1 MNKRISAAAMA
12 AVMGA
17 SVVSAI
23 PVQATGGQTENDTI
37 VLRVCNWEE
46 YIDEGGWEDDE
57 VIDLDSGDIFGEN
70 SMIQDFEQWYQDTY
84 GKKVRVEY
92 STFGTNEELYSQL
105 NLGNVYDLV
114 CPSDYMIMKL
124 LKENKLE
131 PLSKDFFD
139 TENENNY
146 YVKGVSPYIN
156 GVFEENQIDGKPWV
170 DYAAGYM
177 WGITGMVYNPEEVTE
192 EEASTWTILE
202 NPKFYRQVT
211 IKDNVRDAYFP
222 TLAILN
228 RDQLLDPSFR
238 NSANYEAQLS
248 AIMNDT
254 RKETIDEA
262 EEKLKEIRAN
272 VYSFETDSGKADM
285 VSGKVV
291 ANLQWSGDGVY
302 ALDQAEEDGFY
313 LDWAVPEECTNL
325 WFDGWVMLK
334 SGIGQDAA
342 KKQAAQAFINFL
354 SRPDNAVRN
363 MYYIGYTSAIAGG
376 DSDVIFDYLD
386 WTYGAEE
393 DEEDTIEYPV
403 GYFFSGDNS
412 DEDYVITAPA
422 EQAHRQLSAQY
433 PSEEEIS
440 RSAVMLYFDDEGNKN
455 INQMWI
461 NVRCFNLSMLSTT
474 QWTVIVLIALAAV
487 LLVLGVKYGDDV
499 FRRKAP
505 KGYEKDDHKN

>member
-177 WGITGMVYNPEEVTE
+177 WGITGMVYTPEEVTE

-342 KKQAAQAFINFL
+342 KKQAAEAFINFL

-474 QWTVIVLIALAAV
+474 QWTVVVLIALAAV

>member
-17 SVVSAI
+17 SVMSAI
-23 PVQATGGQTENDTI
+23 PVQAADGQTENDAI

-124 LKENKLE
+124 LKEDKLK
-131 PLSKDFFD
+131 PLSKEFFD
-139 TENENNY
+139 RENENNY
-146 YVKGVSPYIN
+146 YVNGVSPYIN
-156 GVFEENQIDGKPWV
+156 GVFEENQIDGKPWA

-238 NSANYEAQLS
+238 KSTDYEEQLS

-285 VSGKVV
+285 ISGKVV

-334 SGIGQDAA
+334 SGIGQDTA
-342 KKQAAQAFINFL
+342 KQQAAEAFINFL

-461 NVRCFNLSMLSTT
+461 NVRCFNLSMLSTA
-474 QWTVIVLIALAAV
+474 QWMVIALIVLAAL
-487 LLVLGVKYGDDV
+487 LLFLGVKYGDDV

-505 KGYEKDDHKN
+505 KGYEKEDHKN

>member
-23 PVQATGGQTENDTI
+23 PVQAAGGQTENDTI

-342 KKQAAQAFINFL
+342 KKQAAEAFINFL

-474 QWTVIVLIALAAV
+474 QWTVVVLIALAAV

>member
-70 SMIQDFEQWYQDTY
+70 SMIQDFEEWYQDTY

-313 LDWAVPEECTNL
+313 LNWAVPEECTNL

-342 KKQAAQAFINFL
+342 KKQAAEAFINFL

-461 NVRCFNLSMLSTT
+461 NVRCFNLSMLSIA
-474 QWTVIVLIALAAV
+474 QWITIAVIVLAAA
-487 LLVLGVKYGDDV
+487 LLVLFVKFGDDI
-499 FRRKAP
+499 FRRKPP
-505 KGYEKDDHKN
+505 KGYN

>member
-23 PVQATGGQTENDTI
+23 PVQATGGQTDNDTI

-70 SMIQDFEQWYQDTY
+70 SMIQDFEEWYQDTY

-342 KKQAAQAFINFL
+342 KKQAAEAFINFL

-474 QWTVIVLIALAAV
+474 QWTVVVLIALAAV

>member
-192 EEASTWTILE
+192 EEASTWAILE

-238 NSANYEAQLS
+238 NSANYETQLS

-363 MYYIGYTSAIAGG
+363 MYYIGYTSVIAGG

>member
-124 LKENKLE
+124 LKEDKLE
-131 PLSKDFFD
+131 PLSKEFFD
-139 TENENNY
+139 AENENNY

-177 WGITGMVYNPEEVTE
+177 WGITGMVYNPKEVTE
-192 EEASTWTILE
+192 EEASTWMILE

-302 ALDQAEEDGFY
+302 ALDQAEEDDFY
-313 LDWAVPEECTNL
+313 LNWAVPEECTNL

-342 KKQAAQAFINFL
+342 KKQAAEAFINFL

-440 RSAVMLYFDDEGNKN
+440 RSAVMMYFDDEGNKN

-461 NVRCFNLSMLSTT
+461 NVRCFNLSMLSTA
-474 QWTVIVLIALAAV
+474 QWITIAVIVLAAV
-487 LLVLGVKYGDDV
+487 LLVLFVKFGDDI
-499 FRRKAP
+499 FRRKPP
-505 KGYEKDDHKN
+505 KGYN

>member
-23 PVQATGGQTENDTI
+23 PVQATGGQTESDTI

-192 EEASTWTILE
+192 EEASTWAILE

-238 NSANYEAQLS
+238 NSANYETQLS

>member
-124 LKENKLE
+124 LKEDKLE
-131 PLSKDFFD
+131 PLSKEFFD
-139 TENENNY
+139 AENENNY

-342 KKQAAQAFINFL
+342 KKQAAEAFINFL

-461 NVRCFNLSMLSTT
+461 NVRCFNLSMLSIA
-474 QWTVIVLIALAAV
+474 QWITIAVIVLAAV
-487 LLVLGVKYGDDV
+487 FLVLFVKFGDDI
-499 FRRKAP
+499 FRRKPP
-505 KGYEKDDHKN
+505 KGYN